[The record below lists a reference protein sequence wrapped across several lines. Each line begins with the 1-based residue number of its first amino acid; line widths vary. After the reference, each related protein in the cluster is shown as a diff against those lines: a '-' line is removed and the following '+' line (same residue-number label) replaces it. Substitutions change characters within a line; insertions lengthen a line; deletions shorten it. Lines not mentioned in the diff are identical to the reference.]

1 MKIQAVNNAVFV
13 IREKEEAEKSGLQIP
28 GKDKLKPNQGKIHS
42 VGDLVGDKKIKGAKN
57 KQCLFHSG
65 VGFPLPFE
73 GVDYLVL
80 QAEHV
85 IAILENDSPGKP

>member
-13 IREKEEAEKSGLQIP
+13 TREKEEAEKSGLLIP
-28 GKDKLKPNQGKIHS
+28 GKDRLKPNQGTVIS

-57 KQCLFHSG
+57 KKILFHSG
-65 VGFPLPFE
+65 VGFNIEFE

-85 IAILENDSPGKP
+85 IAILDESGK

>member
-13 IREKEEAEKSGLQIP
+13 IREKEEAEKSGLLIP
-28 GKDKLKPNQGKIHS
+28 GKDKLKPNQGKILS

-65 VGFPLPFE
+65 VGFTIQFE
-73 GVDYLVL
+73 GTDYLVL
-80 QAEHV
+80 EAQNV
-85 IAILENDSPGKP
+85 IAILENDSSSK